1 MWNRSFEPI
10 TKLNK
15 NNVEKQKKFSYDTN
29 NLNQYLDRS
38 IYVDI
43 EETVE
48 ETGTGELIPDTT
60 ATGSIEVI
68 ETEIIT
74 E

>member
-1 MWNRSFEPI
+1 MIDIFI
-10 TKLNK
+10 
-15 NNVEKQKKFSYDTN
+15 F

-43 EETVE
+43 DEIEE
-48 ETGTGELIPDTT
+48 ETGTWEIIPDTT

-68 ETEIIT
+68 NTEIIT
-74 E
+74 EEEFLEEEDIL